1 MWQENFSGRTA
12 EAQST
17 ALALKASAGEKA
29 LDEARNM
36 VRVYQM
42 FKDHNKTWLWGLVVK
57 YLMQMDTAPIPHEK
71 QILTLSIQRKR
82 LNGNTLF

>member
-12 EAQST
+12 EAQTT

-42 FKDHNKTWLWGLVVK
+42 
-57 YLMQMDTAPIPHEK
+57 
-71 QILTLSIQRKR
+71 LSLIHI
-82 LNGNTLF
+82 